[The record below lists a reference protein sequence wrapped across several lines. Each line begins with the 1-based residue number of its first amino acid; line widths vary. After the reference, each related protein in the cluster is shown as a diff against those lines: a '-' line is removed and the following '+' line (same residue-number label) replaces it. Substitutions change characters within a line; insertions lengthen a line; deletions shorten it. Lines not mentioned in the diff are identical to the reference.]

1 AWKVYGPPEEGE
13 DISTRPNMSSPLLH
27 FIGNLT
33 SISSPYAVPATSNL
47 SAPKFNLEFL
57 INHQTDPEHE
67 KLRRAWIERTAEKI
81 VEDVFAGQ
89 IITTFIVVA
98 FLATFLLREWI
109 VQNAVPGVF
118 GDDALGNANQAAQIE
133 GQDGLPDAVVDVIAP
148 PVAVNPVDGGVG
160 VPVIPPPP
168 PQPIRPIDIP
178 PVQRVPVPQFPPR
191 LAALR
196 QPGGG
201 QRERD
206 NQLIVEARRR
216 FREEGVDR
224 LRQDPAFIAEVR
236 GALQRLNPAPAPRR
250 APVVVQPPRPIPHH
264 PAPDLAHLHLNE
276 PILQQPPVLP
286 PLPHQPQ
293 LQRRNSMPGGFKVE
307 PTGWSSSTQPT
318 ESNPDTPSSALFFNS
333 ASELNKAFGQVEGGS
348 APSSSRIPPVP
359 LAAGSSGPSN
369 IPGGSQVEAGPST
382 VPPSTNTPGG
392 SLISLSTRV
401 RSSSIDREDSAAKVR
416 EWREK
421 YFAKMQESQSSASS
435 SSSAMKTPGPVF
447 KVDKG
452 KGKAKEEGN
461 ASDEEEKTAIE
472 PSPPPASVLPSFAD
486 VAQRMQERGRE
497 LEQNTP
503 VRSTTPNEENRM
515 IGSSIQHHEVQ
526 MLGKGKRRR
535 STSPSPSAQRLLPN
549 HPHSFKR
556 KLSLDDESSVQNNEW
571 PSSQDTSA
579 QDNPLAQS
587 LAPDSYR
594 FSFTTPTASSSTYKP
609 TPLMSTVQDYNS
621 PNRIFRN
628 LDKKAN
634 DATPTN
640 QNVQPDVTAPSSS
653 FSTFQMPPVPS
664 SSRRPPLL
672 PTTPISELPP
682 PTPRPGHVAAVTPS
696 ALSNMASSS
705 RPTPLPQSPGL

>member
-1 AWKVYGPPEEGE
+1 MEFDRDDASASGSAGHEEEQLDIDAIPSGPSDQPECRICSGPAEENAPLFYPCKCSGSIKYIHQECLKTWLAQSKKRSCDICKHPYAFQKVYKPDMPKIIPPFVFVRRLLNHGLRACITGFRTLMAVCVWLIWVPYCTVWIWRLYFWTGDYIAWKVYGPPEEGE
-13 DISTRPNMSSPLLH
+13 DITTRPNMSSPLLH

-33 SISSPYAVPATSNL
+33 SISSPYAVPATSNP

-148 PVAVNPVDGGVG
+148 PVAANPVDGGVG

-276 PILQQPPVLP
+276 PIMQQPPVLP

-359 LAAGSSGPSN
+359 LASSSIQSGPSN
-369 IPGGSQVEAGPST
+369 IPGGSQAEAGPST

-447 KVDKG
+447 K
-452 KGKAKEEGN
+452 
-461 ASDEEEKTAIE
+461 
-472 PSPPPASVLPSFAD
+472 
-486 VAQRMQERGRE
+486 
-497 LEQNTP
+497 
-503 VRSTTPNEENRM
+503 
-515 IGSSIQHHEVQ
+515 
-526 MLGKGKRRR
+526 
-535 STSPSPSAQRLLPN
+535 
-549 HPHSFKR
+549 
-556 KLSLDDESSVQNNEW
+556 
-571 PSSQDTSA
+571 
-579 QDNPLAQS
+579 
-587 LAPDSYR
+587 
-594 FSFTTPTASSSTYKP
+594 
-609 TPLMSTVQDYNS
+609 
-621 PNRIFRN
+621 
-628 LDKKAN
+628 
-634 DATPTN
+634 
-640 QNVQPDVTAPSSS
+640 
-653 FSTFQMPPVPS
+653 
-664 SSRRPPLL
+664 
-672 PTTPISELPP
+672 
-682 PTPRPGHVAAVTPS
+682 
-696 ALSNMASSS
+696 
-705 RPTPLPQSPGL
+705 